1 MCCYWPLEWWWF
13 EWSLRLA
20 TENVGIMRV
29 VIFHLGKPPC
39 TRFWWHRGFNFHELL
54 RYTVYKKNNLILV
67 FHTVGCYRLFKCSCI
82 ILLQFSLRVEK
93 LHGGADDIEVSIYI
107 YHTVYKFDNFMVD
120 TGIDGSL
127 FFHVI
132 LTPWKSMKGDVVF
145 CLVGCKAYLISYFIL
160 HLYPR
165 IVYRVKNYVTKIV

>member
-1 MCCYWPLEWWWF
+1 M
-13 EWSLRLA
+13 
-20 TENVGIMRV
+20 V
-29 VIFHLGKPPC
+29 
-39 TRFWWHRGFNFHELL
+39 
-54 RYTVYKKNNLILV
+54 
-67 FHTVGCYRLFKCSCI
+67 YRLQEKQLDFGLSYCW
-82 ILLQFSLRVEK
+82 LLSTVQMFLYYLTAVFSESIEK

-145 CLVGCKAYLISYFIL
+145 CLVGCKAYLQLFYFTFV
-160 HLYPR
+160 P
-165 IVYRVKNYVTKIV
+165 